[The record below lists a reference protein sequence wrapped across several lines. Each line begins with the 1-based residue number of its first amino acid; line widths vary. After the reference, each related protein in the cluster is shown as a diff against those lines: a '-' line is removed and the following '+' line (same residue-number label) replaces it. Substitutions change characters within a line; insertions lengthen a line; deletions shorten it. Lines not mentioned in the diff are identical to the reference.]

1 MSYRKQKVEPNEE
14 KFSIEDVLYHLN
26 KLKKEKNSRDSD
38 TNGKD
43 EIPLNLIQSILG
55 NGDVELVGMRI
66 IENVNGV
73 KQERRLFGSDEV
85 RQEDRERDRVKQLE
99 NMHG

>member
-43 EIPLNLIQSILG
+43 EIPLNLI
-55 NGDVELVGMRI
+55 
-66 IENVNGV
+66 
-73 KQERRLFGSDEV
+73 
-85 RQEDRERDRVKQLE
+85 
-99 NMHG
+99 